1 MDEPG
6 HGEVRG
12 GYEVATTREHACSV
26 QSGLPLT
33 LGFAGAPVSRPAD
46 VGLWAALGAVLVVST
61 LYSFS
66 GQGLVWG
73 LVWAC
78 SAVFA
83 YGAFVHLAER
93 RRCDELRGGR
103 RALGEGV
110 VGLAWGAFM
119 SVANSSR
126 PPWSQGR
133 FSRSLTSRC

>member
-1 MDEPG
+1 MQAICLSDKPLTTGGAPMDEPA
-6 HGEVRG
+6 HGDVHG
-12 GYEVATTREHACSV
+12 GREVAATRGHACSV
-26 QSGLPLT
+26 QNGLPLT
-33 LGFAGAPVSRPAD
+33 LASAGAPPSRPAD
-46 VGLWAALGAVLVVST
+46 VGVWAALGAVLVVST

-66 GQGLVWG
+66 GQGLIWG

-93 RRCDELRGGR
+93 RRCDELRGGW

-119 SVANSSR
+119 SVAD
-126 PPWSQGR
+126 P
-133 FSRSLTSRC
+133 